1 MGLEARKIPAGWAR
15 VDGEALAREARRET
29 LVTEP
34 DNDPAG
40 VWRGLLFAV
49 LLAVPFWI
57 ALYLLLRWLVS

>member
-1 MGLEARKIPAGWAR
+1 M
-15 VDGEALAREARRET
+15 DGDALAREAQRER

>member
-1 MGLEARKIPAGWAR
+1 MGLHARKIPVGWAT
-15 VDGEALAREARRET
+15 VDRDALAREARRER

-40 VWRGLLFAV
+40 VWRGVLFAV

-57 ALYLLLRWLVS
+57 GLYLLLRWLVS